1 MLQFDSEK
9 LRSVYVFIV
18 KVTMDYV
25 YVVSHR
31 NGEEYAPKGSKPV
44 TWDGKTIHRVPI
56 HPTVF
61 AGYKR
66 YSTMTQFST
75 PRLAALNYYGDTVVS
90 LEAQQYSK
98 ALLGFQKADNWQS
111 YFSRS
116 AKALERMVEG
126 QEAYINGLDIYWFT
140 QDTRRMKLS
149 EDGCFCLVNC
159 QVVKIGSLGRPSKAK
174 EAMEAE
180 VKAINSGDDSA
191 LKDIDDKFMVRSNE
205 GIILEY
211 QPQEGIRVHSPVLAS
226 TPALMAGGSLNGS
239 EEEDREGKA
248 MIRAL
253 YTMTG
258 PSPSQANL
266 KLLLKAAD
274 VIGEIYGS
282 EHNDF
287 LNVPHVVMATG
298 HTSLYHIPQET
309 QAITP
314 IGRSA
319 VETLAWMMGYIYRE
333 KNLYNLRELMRMM
346 RYSLIHGL
354 MPLEQPS
361 PYIPGSEGAEIP
373 LVRYNGSA
381 GVVFTQNAEASA

>member
-1 MLQFDSEK
+1 MLEFNPEK
-9 LRSVYVFIV
+9 LRSVYVYIV

-31 NGEEYAPKGSKPV
+31 NGEVFAPKGSKEV
-44 TWDGKTIHRVPI
+44 TWEGETIYRVPI

-61 AGYKR
+61 SGYKR
-66 YSTMTQFST
+66 YCTMTQFSK

-90 LEAQQYSK
+90 LEAQMYSK
-98 ALLGFQKADNWQS
+98 ALQGFQKADNWQS

-116 AKALERMVEG
+116 AQALARLVEG
-126 QEAYINGLDIYWFT
+126 QSAYINGLDIYWFT
-140 QDTRRMKLS
+140 DDTRRTALDDEGAFS
-149 EDGCFCLVNC
+149 LTNC
-159 QVVKIGSLGRPSKAK
+159 QAVKIISLGRPSKAK
-174 EAMEAE
+174 EAMSAE
-180 VKAINSGDDSA
+180 IKATNSGNTED
-191 LKDIDDKFMVRSNE
+191 LKQIDDKFMVRPNE

-211 QPQEGIRVHSPVLAS
+211 RPPISGYDDVSVHSPVLAS
-226 TPALMAGGSLNGS
+226 TGGLMGESASN
-239 EEEDREGKA
+239 DDDMDGKA

-266 KLLLKAAD
+266 RLLLKAAD
-274 VIGEIYGS
+274 VIGETYGT

-287 LNVPHVVMATG
+287 LNIPQVVMATG
-298 HTSLYHIPQET
+298 HTSLYAIHKDA
-309 QAITP
+309 QATTP

-346 RYSLIHGL
+346 RYSLVHGL
-354 MPLEQPS
+354 MPLNDPS
-361 PYIPGSEGAEIP
+361 PFIPGADLSDYPRMKYTG
-373 LVRYNGSA
+373 
-381 GVVFTQNAEASA
+381 

>member
-1 MLQFDSEK
+1 MLEFNPEK
-9 LRSVYVFIV
+9 LRSVYVYIV

-31 NGEEYAPKGSKPV
+31 NGDVYAPKGSKEV
-44 TWDGKTIHRVPI
+44 TWAGETIYRVPI

-61 AGYKR
+61 ATYKR

-75 PRLAALNYYGDTVVS
+75 PRLASLNYYGDTVVS
-90 LEAQQYSK
+90 LEAQMYSK
-98 ALLGFQKADNWQS
+98 ALKGFQKAENWQS

-116 AKALERMVEG
+116 ALALTRLVEG
-126 QEAYINGLDIYWFT
+126 KDAYINGLDIYWFNE
-140 QDTRRMKLS
+140 DTRRMELS
-149 EDGCFCLVNC
+149 EDGCFSLMTC
-159 QVVKIGSLGRPSKAK
+159 QVVKVGSLGRPSKAK
-174 EAMEAE
+174 EAMTAE
-180 VKAINSGDDSA
+180 IKAINSGETEG
-191 LKDIDDKFMVRSNE
+191 LKDIDDKFMVRPNE
-205 GIILEY
+205 GVILEY
-211 QPQEGIRVHSPVLAS
+211 RPAEGIHVHSPVLAS
-226 TPALMAGGSLNGS
+226 TPGLMGSTSVKS
-239 EEEDREGKA
+239 EDEDKEGKA

-298 HTSLYHIPQET
+298 HTSLYRIPQDT

-346 RYSLIHGL
+346 RYSLVHGL

-361 PYIPGSEGAEIP
+361 PYIPGADLDNYPRIQ
-373 LVRYNGSA
+373 YA
-381 GVVFTQNAEASA
+381 G